1 MKRTTHTPGPW
12 KRGGWGGR
20 YILDTSGDVVIGVV
34 VLQDATPEQTRADG
48 DLMAA
53 APELLDALKEARSML
68 ETASRYFPKSIRNLD
83 RFSLLNVLANTV
95 NPAIAKAE
103 GKAE

>member
-1 MKRTTHTPGPW
+1 MNEQKHTPGPW
-12 KRGGWGGR
+12 
-20 YILDTSGDVVIGVV
+20 YLDTFSDGTMAIMPQVGFSICS
-34 VLQDATPEQTRADG
+34 LEPRAGFKRDIPNFH
-48 DLMAA
+48 LMAA

-68 ETASRYFPKSIRNLD
+68 ETASRYFPKSIRNSD

-103 GKAE
+103 GKE